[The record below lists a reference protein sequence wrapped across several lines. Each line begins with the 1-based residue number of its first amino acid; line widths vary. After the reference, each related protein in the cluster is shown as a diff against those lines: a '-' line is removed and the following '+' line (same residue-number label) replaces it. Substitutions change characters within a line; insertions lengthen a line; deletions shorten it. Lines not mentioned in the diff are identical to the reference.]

1 MLKVLL
7 GLVIAAEFFTVPM
20 FLRYY
25 WPKKCK
31 QSLMF
36 KMISATLFV
45 VCGLLAVKISG
56 NNTPYATMMIWGL
69 VLGWVGDLLLH
80 SLSNNQIHFA
90 VGFLAFFAGHV
101 FYIIAFQ
108 QAVEINYPAAKA
120 FEWFEILFVLAL
132 VGFFTAIFF
141 IRKTFEEQPI
151 FKVAFPFYGLI
162 LGTMLVKALRYVI
175 GEIAYGT
182 NDHMVATTVTVGLGA
197 ILFTVSD
204 ILLGFILPKKNP
216 KRIGRIIN
224 IVTYFAAQILLGCSI
239 LVVFS
244 RYN

>member
-7 GLVIAAEFFTVPM
+7 ALVIVAEFFTVPM
-20 FLRYY
+20 FLRHY

-45 VCGLLAVKISG
+45 LCGFLAVKISG

-69 VLGWVGDLLLH
+69 VLGWVGDLFLH
-80 SLSNNQIHFA
+80 SLSDNKLHF
-90 VGFLAFFAGHV
+90 VIGFLAFLAGHV

-108 QAVEINYPAAKA
+108 DAVKINYPAAKA
-120 FEWFEILFVLAL
+120 LEWFEILFVLAL
-132 VGFFTAIFF
+132 VGIFFAIF
-141 IRKTFEEQPI
+141 IVKKTFREQPI
-151 FKVAFPFYGLI
+151 FYVAFPIYGVI

-182 NDHMVATTVTVGLGA
+182 NDHMIVTTVTVGLGA